1 MRTFRVQ
8 VWLGLLLLPLLVP
21 LGLEAQQR
29 VVTGRVVDALT
40 GSPIPQAG
48 VTLAGTTIGV
58 LTGADGRFTL
68 AVPPGPARLQVV
80 RIGFQRQTVTA
91 AEGAGPL
98 EISLQTDFLGLEE
111 VVVTGQ
117 STGISRRNL
126 PNAVATVSEEQLGQ
140 APSSSV
146 EQMLAG
152 KMAGV
157 VIQQNSGAPGGGS
170 RVRLRGLTSII
181 GPGQPLYVI
190 DGVIVS
196 DARLDGGM
204 NAVSLAQGRTN
215 ISSTEQMSPMNR
227 IADLNPDVIE
237 RVEVLKGASA
247 AAIYGSKAANGV
259 ILITTK
265 RGQSGAPQFTIR
277 QSMGVA
283 QRAFTYGSRY
293 FETMADA
300 VEAFGPRARDHW
312 TEGYTPLSYEDQL
325 SGRVPFQSETAVS
338 MSGGSDNTRYYASAL
353 VRDEPGIVVS
363 TFANKA
369 SLRLNLDQQI
379 GSTVSLSVGLEG
391 IRNKSDRGMFGNDN
405 AGTSFGFAIPLTP
418 NFFDMRAVCPDGS
431 RQVACSGGV
440 YPENPFLA
448 SNPLQS
454 AALMKRDDTVW
465 RSLLSSRLAWEAFTS
480 DRQELRL
487 SVNGGLDIYTQQ
499 FDMISPPELWFED
512 DDGLPGT
519 RVLSY
524 ANSQQS
530 NLNLSGV
537 HVFRPSLALQATSS
551 FGLQFESERSN
562 VNRTATRGL
571 IGGTPNVARGVA
583 SSVEEVNR
591 EVKDFG
597 FFVQE
602 EVLLSDRLLLTA
614 GLRADRSSNNADTE
628 AFFYYPKAS
637 ASYRW
642 EVARGPLDELKLRGA
657 FGQSGNRP
665 EFGQKF
671 SSLLTTNVSGV
682 GGVRVAPATASA
694 TLSPERQ
701 SEFEGGFDAVLL
713 GGRVL
718 WEVTGYQKTITDL
731 LLQRAVAPSTGFS
744 TEIFNGGELRVRGL
758 ETVINAT
765 PWRTEDWTWSTS
777 LNWAANRSLVV
788 SLPVPAFIARGF
800 YSQGAILIEEGKSA
814 TQLVANDTLPGALS
828 SPTPQVVQRVLGDT
842 EPRWTGGLTNTL
854 QYRQVAVTATVDAVK
869 GGLTNLGTW
878 RQFDNRRNGYDHD
891 EIDPATGIKKGV
903 LRRTWSTRAVQTHT
917 RDASHLKL
925 REVNVTWDVPSSLS
939 GSLWS
944 GIEGARVSLSGRNL
958 LTNQSL
964 LGGNFL
970 RGADPEN
977 ANYNSG
983 SQAANNVGWSRELG
997 SYPSSRSFWLSIDLR
1012 F

>member
-1 MRTFRVQ
+1 MRPFRV
-8 VWLGLLLLPLLVP
+8 LALLCSLLLAGAA
-21 LGLEAQQR
+21 GLEAQQR
-29 VVTGRVVDALT
+29 VVTGRVIDALT

-48 VTLAGTTIGV
+48 VTLAGTTVGV
-58 LTGADGRFTL
+58 LTQADGRFSL
-68 AVPPGPARLQVV
+68 AVPPGTVELQVV
-80 RIGFQRQTVTA
+80 RIGFQRQTVTVP
-91 AEGAGPL
+91 EGSGPI
-98 EISLQTDFLGLEE
+98 EVSLQTDFLGLEE

-126 PNAVATVSEEQLGQ
+126 PNAVATVNAEQLGQ

-196 DARLDGGM
+196 DARLDGGA

-265 RGQSGAPQFTIR
+265 RGQAGAPQFTIR
-277 QSMGVA
+277 QSMGIA

-293 FETMADA
+293 FQTREDA
-300 VEAFGPRARDHW
+300 VEAFGPRAADFW
-312 TEGYTPLSYEDQL
+312 SPGYTPVSYEDQL
-325 SGRVPFQSETAVS
+325 SGRTPFQMETAVS
-338 MSGGSDNTRYYASAL
+338 MSGGSETTRYYASAL
-353 VRDEPGIVVS
+353 IRDEPGIVVN
-363 TFANKA
+363 TYANKA

-379 GSTVSLSVGLEG
+379 GSRVSLSVGLEG
-391 IRNKSDRGMFGNDN
+391 IRNESDRGMFGNDN

-431 RQVACSGGV
+431 RAVSCAGGV

-448 SNPLQS
+448 SNPLQT
-454 AALMKRDDTVW
+454 AELMKRKDSVF
-465 RSLLSSRLAWEAFTS
+465 RSLLSSRLAWEAYSS
-480 DRQELRL
+480 DRQELRFA
-487 SVNGGLDIYTQQ
+487 VNGGVDIYTQN
-499 FDMISPPELWFED
+499 FDLVSPPELWFED

-551 FGLQFESERSN
+551 FGIQFESERSN

-571 IGGTPNVARGVA
+571 IGGTPNVATGVA
-583 SSVEEVNR
+583 TSVEEVNR
-591 EVKDFG
+591 DVKDFG
-597 FFVQE
+597 FFLQE
-602 EVLLSDRLLLTA
+602 EVLLNDRLLLTA
-614 GLRADRSSNNADTE
+614 GVRADRSSNNADTE
-628 AFFYYPKAS
+628 AFYYYPKAS
-637 ASYRW
+637 ASYRMD
-642 EVARGPLDELKLRGA
+642 VGVGPLDEIKFRGA

-671 SSLLTTNVSGV
+671 SNLATTNVAGV
-682 GGVRVAPATASA
+682 GGVRVSPTTASP
-694 TLSPERQ
+694 TLRPELQ
-701 SEFEGGFDAVLL
+701 SEIEGGFDAVLF

-765 PWRTEDWTWSTS
+765 PWRTDDWTWSAV
-777 LNWAANRSLVV
+777 LNWSANRSLVV
-788 SLPVPAFIARGF
+788 DLPVPAFIARGF
-800 YSQGAILIEEGKSA
+800 YSQGAIFIEEGKSA
-814 TQLVANDTLPGALS
+814 TQLVANDTLPGAFN
-828 SPTPQVVQRVLGDT
+828 SPTPQVVQRPLGDT
-842 EPRWTGGLTNTL
+842 EPEWTGGITNTL
-854 QYRQVAVTATVDAVK
+854 QYRNLALTATVDAVK

-878 RQFDNRRNGYDHD
+878 RQFDNRRNGWDHD
-891 EIDPATGIKKGV
+891 QIDPATGVKVGV
-903 LRRTWSTRAVQTHT
+903 LRRTWSTRASHTHT
-917 RDASHLKL
+917 RDASHMKL
-925 REVNVTWDVPSSLS
+925 REVNLTWDVPASLS
-939 GSLWS
+939 GRIWS
-944 GIEGARVSLSGRNL
+944 GIEGARVSFSGRNL
-958 LTNQSL
+958 YTNQSI
-964 LGGNFL
+964 LGGNFY

-997 SYPSSRSFWLSIDLR
+997 SYPSSRSFWLSFDLR